1 MKKNSIILKRRGVI
15 IESCQIWKIVSI
27 FLSQDDSY
35 VWKIHNKGTSINY
48 VPAVL
53 KTLSEVLSSII
64 EYLAREFSI
73 PFQQNDFYEVLLWA
87 PPNATHFPSLS
98 KVPVALDSV
107 ILVHLQ
113 ARFSKLI
120 SRTHSSVLNILPFRR
135 VLLVTIILDT
145 SEWSDTK
152 GDRLLLKDD

>member
-73 PFQQNDFYEVLLWA
+73 AFQQNDFYDVLLWA

-120 SRTHSSVLNILPFRR
+120 SRTHFPVSWTSFHFEEHYWLPSSSIQA
-135 VLLVTIILDT
+135 
-145 SEWSDTK
+145 SEVIQKATVCY
-152 GDRLLLKDD
+152 

>member
-1 MKKNSIILKRRGVI
+1 MKKNSIILKRRAVI

-73 PFQQNDFYEVLLWA
+73 PFQQNDFYKVLLWA

-113 ARFSKLI
+113 ARFSKLT
-120 SRTHSSVLNILPFRR
+120 SRTLSSVLNILPFRR
-135 VLLVTIILDT
+135 VQLVTIILDT
-145 SEWSDTK
+145 SEWSDPK
-152 GDRLLLKDD
+152 GDCLLLKDD